1 MAHIYCHT
9 LHRGGGWAGIT
20 GMDPVTESKAEACR
34 REGTGPKTHGLL
46 RMTPRC
52 TGCLQAREWRE
63 ARSHEMAMSPLP
75 LIFQNEMTPHQQCQL
90 TKTFP

>member
-1 MAHIYCHT
+1 
-9 LHRGGGWAGIT
+9 
-20 GMDPVTESKAEACR
+20 MDPVTESKAEACR

-75 LIFQNEMTPHQQCQL
+75 LIFQNEMTPHQRCWL